1 MKKLL
6 VGGVLTLL
14 VGVGLFVFVLDDRAT
29 APESTAPAT
38 SPRTNDAE
46 QTEGFSKEQFS
57 LTDPTSPWII
67 VNKKRS
73 LPAGYVPEDL
83 RVPDVHLR
91 LAPSEEQMKFRRVAE
106 TDLKA
111 MFLAAKAESVDL
123 VFGSGYRSEATQ
135 KQFYNQYVVQSGQAN
150 ADTFSAR
157 PGHSEHQ
164 TGLAFDLTTP
174 DGSCHLQICFESTPG
189 GQWVQ
194 KHAHEY
200 GFVVRYPNGKESITG
215 YQYEPWHLRYV
226 GLDLAR
232 ELLTK
237 KQTLEE
243 FFELGPADQY

>member
-6 VGGVLTLL
+6 IGGALALL
-14 VGVGLFVFVLDDRAT
+14 IGVGLFVFVLHDRAT

-38 SPRTNDAE
+38 SPRSIDDE
-46 QTEGFSKEQFS
+46 QSEGLSKEQFS
-57 LTDPTSPWII
+57 LTDPTSPWVI

-91 LAPSEEQMKFRRVAE
+91 LAPSEEQMKFRHAAE
-106 TDLKA
+106 ADLKA
-111 MFLAAKAESVDL
+111 MFVAAKAENVDL

-135 KQFYNQYVVQSGQAN
+135 KQFYNQYVAQSGQAN

-174 DGSCHLQICFESTPG
+174 DGNCHLQICFESTPG

-226 GLDLAR
+226 GLDLAS
-232 ELLTK
+232 ELLNK
-237 KQTLEE
+237 RQTLEE